1 MINKLYSF
9 TLGTFVVADEWNAN
23 FKAIADSN
31 NACNI
36 AIKDAEISVAF
47 PDSDLSGLFNAVK
60 SAPNSFEIAGNS
72 VVVQPECEYYKA
84 LSSGEDLQ
92 IQIPKGLNSEAR
104 VVIKTPDNRTLLPF
118 SVLYNGQLI
127 VNHYNNNVFRAGYYF
142 VLIYE
147 TNGVA
152 QVKLIW
158 TGV

>member
-9 TLGTFVVADEWNAN
+9 ALGTFIVADEWNAN

-36 AIKDAEISVAF
+36 ATKDAEISVAF

-84 LSSGEDLQ
+84 LSSGEDLE
-92 IQIPKGLNSEAR
+92 IQIPTGLNAEAR
-104 VVIKTPDNRTLLPF
+104 VAIYLPDERLLLPF
-118 SVLYNGQLI
+118 SVLYDGEQVVDYGL
-127 VNHYNNNVFRAGYYF
+127 VEQFREGYYF
-142 VLIYE
+142 ILIYE
-147 TNGVA
+147 TNGLA

>member
-36 AIKDAEISVAF
+36 AIKDAEVSVAF

-72 VVVQPECEYYKA
+72 VVIQPECEYYKA
-84 LSSGEDLQ
+84 LADGEDLA
-92 IQIPKGLNSEAR
+92 IQIPTGLNAEAR
-104 VVIKTPDNRTLLPF
+104 VAIYLPSERSLLPF
-118 SVLYNGQLI
+118 SVLYDGEQVVDYGL
-127 VNHYNNNVFRAGYYF
+127 VEKFREGYYF
-142 VLIYE
+142 ILIYE
-147 TNGVA
+147 TNGLA